1 MNKALILVLL
11 ISLVSC
17 KTGVNNS
24 VSNDGIDKE
33 VLSTINSIESKYLNN
48 LEEANLQECRS
59 IMSDLMIKASKS
71 DITEFLNQV
80 ASMIK
85 GNKTSIIDQYH
96 VQNTASELP
105 TTLFSSLDS
114 VAGYV
119 LKVKPMNKEA
129 FISVHKVESE
139 PYQYLMLNMFTKYED
154 EWKLDMVKLGEYSIK
169 NKNAQLLHYEAVE
182 EYKNNNLINASNLIF
197 LSSQVSKPAG
207 NVFKYKNFGEM
218 GETYEKILAELK
230 SEFKFPIKAMD
241 ISTKPLILN
250 FNPEVLNEGII
261 PTVSYQTAVTLS
273 DSIELRSENLSLHKN
288 IESYL
293 PNIKENNEYII
304 YKAMNEIPDGTK
316 EVNTYTFVNKTTED
330 NM

>member
-1 MNKALILVLL
+1 MNKELILVLL

-33 VLSTINSIESKYLNN
+33 VLNTINSIETNYLV
-48 LEEANLQECRS
+48 NLQESNFEECKN

-71 DITEFLNQV
+71 DIADFLRQV
-80 ASMIK
+80 ASLTN

-119 LKVKPMNKEA
+119 IRVKPMNKEA
-129 FISVHKVESE
+129 FLSLRKIESE
-139 PYQYLMLNMFTKYED
+139 PYQYLMLNMFTKYQG

-169 NKNAQLLHYEAVE
+169 NMNAQLLHYEAME
-182 EYKNNNLINASNLIF
+182 EYKKNNLINASNLIF
-197 LSSQVSKPAG
+197 LSSQISKPAG
-207 NVFKYKNFGEM
+207 NVFAYKNFEAM
-218 GETYEKILAELK
+218 GESYETILAEFK
-230 SEFKFPIKAMD
+230 SKFQFPIEATGIK
-241 ISTKPLILN
+241 TKPLILN
-250 FNPEVLNEGII
+250 FIPEVLNEGII
-261 PTVSYQTAVTLS
+261 PAVSYQTSITLS
-273 DSIELRSENLSLHKN
+273 DTTELRSENLDLHKN

-304 YKAMNEIPDGTK
+304 YKAMNEVPDGSK
-316 EVNTYTFVNKTTED
+316 GVNTYTFVNENTED
-330 NM
+330 NK